1 MCGRFTLTVDAHQIR
16 EAFPWITVPEGIQPR
31 YNVAPSQP
39 VAVVAND
46 GKNELNYFTWGL
58 VPFWAKD
65 PSIGNRMINARAE
78 TLSEKPSFKNAFR
91 YRRCLVLADGFYEWV
106 AEPGTK
112 SKTPMYIHLK
122 NKRPFAFAGLWE
134 SWNPP
139 DGSELL
145 SCTII
150 TTEPNPLVAKLHNRM
165 PVILHESDYPLW
177 LRTDEVELAELQAI
191 LAAYPAEEMSY
202 YPVSKQVNNPANE
215 SPACIK
221 PLP

>member
-1 MCGRFTLTVDAHQIR
+1 
-16 EAFPWITVPEGIQPR
+16 
-31 YNVAPSQP
+31 
-39 VAVVAND
+39 
-46 GKNELNYFTWGL
+46 
-58 VPFWAKD
+58 
-65 PSIGNRMINARAE
+65 MINARAE

-177 LRTDEVELAELQAI
+177 LQTDEVELFELQSV
-191 LAAYPAEEMSY
+191 LGPYPAEEMSY

-215 SPACIK
+215 SPDCIK
-221 PLP
+221 PLA